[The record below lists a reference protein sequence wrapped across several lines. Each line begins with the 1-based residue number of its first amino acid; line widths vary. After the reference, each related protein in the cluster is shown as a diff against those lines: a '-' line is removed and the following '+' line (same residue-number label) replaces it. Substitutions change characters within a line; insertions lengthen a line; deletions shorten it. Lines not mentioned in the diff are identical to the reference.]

1 MNSLKVILINMIVIL
16 MILAKLATPARYKI
30 KVFKNKGFN
39 VTIFVHGFNNKISSY
54 DSNYIVNY
62 VVDVVMWSNF
72 GNCIIYMRKVVIVAV
87 S

>member
-16 MILAKLATPARYKI
+16 MVLAKLATPARYKI

-54 DSNYIVNY
+54 D
-62 VVDVVMWSNF
+62 
-72 GNCIIYMRKVVIVAV
+72 
-87 S
+87 

>member
-16 MILAKLATPARYKI
+16 MILAKLATPGRYKI

-39 VTIFVHGFNNKISSY
+39 VIIFVHGCNNKISSY

-62 VVDVVMWSNF
+62 VVDVVM
-72 GNCIIYMRKVVIVAV
+72 
-87 S
+87 